1 MRRSEKILTVVG
13 SVYGEDRK
21 LDAIIAIGAQLA
33 RVKSAEMKLD
43 KMLNN
48 LVLYDSVHDIED

>member
-1 MRRSEKILTVVG
+1 MRRSEKILIVVG
-13 SVYGEDRK
+13 SVYDEDRK

-43 KMLNN
+43 KMLSN